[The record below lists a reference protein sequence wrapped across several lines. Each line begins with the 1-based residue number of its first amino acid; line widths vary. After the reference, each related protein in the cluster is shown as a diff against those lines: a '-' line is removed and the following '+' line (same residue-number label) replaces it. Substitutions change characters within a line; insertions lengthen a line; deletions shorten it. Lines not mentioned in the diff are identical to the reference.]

1 VAQDALRQVQDALRQ
16 AQNALRQVQDA
27 LRQVQDA
34 LRQVQDVQRQ
44 AQNAQRHAQE
54 NYRGRID
61 VEQDVPLVQRQ
72 ASYRRA
78 VQNAAVVLANPA
90 MSLFNNAR

>member
-1 VAQDALRQVQDALRQ
+1 VVQNAQRQVQNAQRQ
-16 AQNALRQVQDA
+16 VQNAQRQVQDA

-34 LRQVQDVQRQ
+34 LRQ
-44 AQNAQRHAQE
+44 AQE

-72 ASYRRA
+72 ASYRRT

>member
-1 VAQDALRQVQDALRQ
+1 VVQDALRQAQAALRQAQDALRQVQAALRQAQDALRQVQDAL
-16 AQNALRQVQDA
+16 
-27 LRQVQDA
+27 
-34 LRQVQDVQRQ
+34 
-44 AQNAQRHAQE
+44 RHAQE

-90 MSLFNNAR
+90 MSLFNNAK

>member
-1 VAQDALRQVQDALRQ
+1 MVQNAQRQVQN
-16 AQNALRQVQDA
+16 AQ
-27 LRQVQDA
+27 
-34 LRQVQDVQRQ
+34 RQVQDVQRQ
-44 AQNAQRHAQE
+44 AQNAQRQVQDTQRQAQDTQRQAQE